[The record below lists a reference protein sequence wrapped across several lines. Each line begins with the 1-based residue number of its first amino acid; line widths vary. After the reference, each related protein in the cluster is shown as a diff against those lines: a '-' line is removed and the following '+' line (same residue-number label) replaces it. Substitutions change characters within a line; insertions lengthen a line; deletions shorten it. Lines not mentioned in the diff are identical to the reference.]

1 MTWLTWS
8 PLVSPTHPD
17 HRYPTLVHV
26 WKHHVQGSLNFNNR
40 GKTPEA
46 LRAMLKI
53 MLELLRGMEALV
65 WCSDKMNP

>member
-1 MTWLTWS
+1 M
-8 PLVSPTHPD
+8 
-17 HRYPTLVHV
+17 
-26 WKHHVQGSLNFNNR
+26 QGSLNFNNR